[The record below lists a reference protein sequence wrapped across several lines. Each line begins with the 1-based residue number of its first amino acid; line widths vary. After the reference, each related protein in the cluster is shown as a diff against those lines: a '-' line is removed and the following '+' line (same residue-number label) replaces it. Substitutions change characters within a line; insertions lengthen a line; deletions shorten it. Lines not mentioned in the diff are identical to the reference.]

1 MTLSWWRLELASL
14 PELEESLIWKLNT
27 LGIPR
32 VAVRHRPEA
41 PDQRQLVAWLPEA
54 DWPEPERQQL
64 EQALAP
70 LAELADLEFVSLQ
83 KGHGTDQWPG
93 PFAARHVAGQAAVT
107 ASYSF
112 LDTAAV
118 LANCDLL
125 ISADSAVVHLVG
137 ALALLAWVLLK
148 AMPEWRWGLA
158 GDRSYWYDSM
168 RLLRQTQPGSWRQP
182 LEQISARLQ
191 VVRPGPDAASRT
203 GSDGS
208 PPSALSN

>member
-1 MTLSWWRLELASL
+1 MPLQREYLQLQPSLVEAWDERLRRHPGRRLVALHWQGKPVSEQSLYSRGRSL
-14 PELEESLIWKLNT
+14 PL
-27 LGIPR
+27 
-32 VAVRHRPEA
+32 
-41 PDQRQLVAWLPEA
+41 
-54 DWPEPERQQL
+54 
-64 EQALAP
+64 QALAP